1 MTETE
6 NVYAPIFAN
15 VRDRVNIGYRDTPI
29 RGREHLNYKDD
40 WAESV
45 TTRGA
50 RGLDEELG
58 TYHIHVGVREAD
70 LHRLVDTANPFTG
83 EVLPFIVQN
92 DSWTEWGETR
102 EDDVHHVLIE
112 AEQLESAIE
121 YVSTM
126 MREILVP
133 WDGTDSCNPK
143 GMIAVTTDTE
153 DWDIKYEDGELY
165 SYDRS

>member
-1 MTETE
+1 MTATE
-6 NVYAPIFAN
+6 NIYAPIFAR
-15 VRDRVNIGYRDTPI
+15 VLDRVSVTDQGVPI
-29 RGREHLNYKDD
+29 RGREHLTYKDD
-40 WAESV
+40 WAESIS
-45 TTRGA
+45 TRSG
-50 RGLDEELG
+50 RGLDG
-58 TYHIHVGVREAD
+58 QSTYHIHVGVREAD
-70 LHRLVDTANPFTG
+70 LPRLADTANPFTG

-126 MREILVP
+126 MRDILVP

-143 GMIAVTTDTE
+143 GMIAVVTDAE
-153 DWDIKYEDGELY
+153 QWDIKYEEGDLY
-165 SYDRS
+165 SFDRS

>member
-1 MTETE
+1 MTTTE

-15 VRDRVNIGYRDTPI
+15 VRDRVNVTDHGVPI
-29 RGREHLNYKDD
+29 RGREHMRYKDD

-45 TTRGA
+45 TARGA
-50 RGLDEELG
+50 RGLDG
-58 TYHIHVGVREAD
+58 NSTYHIHVGVREAD
-70 LHRLVDTANPFTG
+70 LHRLADTSNPFTR

-92 DSWTEWGETR
+92 DSWTEWGEHR

-143 GMIAVTTDTE
+143 GMIAVVTDAE
-153 DWDIKYEDGELY
+153 QWDITYEEGDLY
-165 SYDRS
+165 A